1 MPGTSLNNA
10 HRILYSGIL
19 FRSRNI
25 CILQSAR
32 LPLLLILL
40 PLFVVCC
47 SDRKKKSTEALLSLY
62 PGAKIA
68 QTNTVSIHQVNP
80 LRGDSVRSN
89 FNAYDEILES
99 GKEIL
104 ALPNF
109 NSNCNLKDSRGH
121 LWFGSSGNG
130 IIMYNGMYWTHLI
143 KNDGL
148 VGNMVYD
155 IIEDSEGNIWM
166 STSEGLSM
174 YNGLEFKNFT
184 QDSELIF
191 WPYIVLSILLL
202 SSIFILSSYYFKRAE
217 LPSAHAIKRIK
228 KENSGE
234 SVVYPPAEN
243 YSATILIVEDNN
255 DLRKYIAGLLV
266 DRFYIITAENGQIG
280 LDKAT
285 EMQPDMVISAQ
296 RLPVMGGLELCKR
309 LKGHPATNHIPL
321 IMLAA
326 KEDKDIQALEMEVS
340 ADEYIEKPFDADLL
354 MARVDNMIRQRQE
367 LQRLFQKDYFSLD
380 VSEDIAS
387 AQFAVLREIIEKF
400 DEHISDSNYNLESLC
415 EELNISRSQLF
426 RKIKA
431 LSNTT
436 PNELLRMIRIKRAA
450 QLLRKNHMNVTQ
462 VMLQIGYRT
471 PSHFA
476 ASFRKYYGVNPG
488 EYRNQYNNSTNP

>member
-1 MPGTSLNNA
+1 
-10 HRILYSGIL
+10 
-19 FRSRNI
+19 
-25 CILQSAR
+25 
-32 LPLLLILL
+32 
-40 PLFVVCC
+40 
-47 SDRKKKSTEALLSLY
+47 
-62 PGAKIA
+62 
-68 QTNTVSIHQVNP
+68 
-80 LRGDSVRSN
+80 
-89 FNAYDEILES
+89 
-99 GKEIL
+99 
-104 ALPNF
+104 
-109 NSNCNLKDSRGH
+109 
-121 LWFGSSGNG
+121 
-130 IIMYNGMYWTHLI
+130 
-143 KNDGL
+143 
-148 VGNMVYD
+148 
-155 IIEDSEGNIWM
+155 
-166 STSEGLSM
+166 
-174 YNGLEFKNFT
+174 
-184 QDSELIF
+184 
-191 WPYIVLSILLL
+191 
-202 SSIFILSSYYFKRAE
+202 
-217 LPSAHAIKRIK
+217 
-228 KENSGE
+228 
-234 SVVYPPAEN
+234 
-243 YSATILIVEDNN
+243 
-255 DLRKYIAGLLV
+255 
-266 DRFYIITAENGQIG
+266 
-280 LDKAT
+280 
-285 EMQPDMVISAQ
+285 
-296 RLPVMGGLELCKR
+296 MGGLELCKR

-326 KEDKDIQALEMEVS
+326 KEDKDILALEMEVS